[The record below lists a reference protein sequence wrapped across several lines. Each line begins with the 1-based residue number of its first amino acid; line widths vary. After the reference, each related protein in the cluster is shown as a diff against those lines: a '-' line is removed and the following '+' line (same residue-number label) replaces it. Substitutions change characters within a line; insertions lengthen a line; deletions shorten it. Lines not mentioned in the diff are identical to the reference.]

1 MRIVALIRMGRSLE
15 REHLMG
21 NGHLVR
27 KTCSKGGAYSKRGAY
42 WKEGAELNH
51 YGDYKL

>member
-1 MRIVALIRMGRSLE
+1 MGRSLE

-42 WKEGAELNH
+42 WKEGAESNH
-51 YGDYKL
+51 YSDYIL